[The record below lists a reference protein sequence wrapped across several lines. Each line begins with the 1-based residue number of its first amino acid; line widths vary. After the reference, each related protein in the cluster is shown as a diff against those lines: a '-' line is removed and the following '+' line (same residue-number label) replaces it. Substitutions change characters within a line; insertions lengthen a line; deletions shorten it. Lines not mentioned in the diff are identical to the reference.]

1 MSASLQKTI
10 NRVRRP
16 RVQIEYDVETGGS
29 MKKIEL
35 PFVVGVMAD
44 LSADGAANLPPLAER
59 KFLDIDR
66 DNINDRLKSAAPE
79 LNLRVDNTLA
89 GDGSKMGV
97 NLKFKSM
104 DDFSPT
110 EVAKQV
116 EPLRRLLEEREKLD
130 NLLSKMESQKVSE
143 DALEQVIANTE
154 KVKDLAKELGVEP
167 GSEPTKED

>member
-1 MSASLQKTI
+1 MPESQQKQI

-16 RVQIEYDVETGGS
+16 RVQIEYDVETNGS

-44 LSADGAANLPPLAER
+44 LSGDGAANLPPLAER

-89 GDGSKMGV
+89 GDGSKVGV

-110 EVAKQV
+110 NVAKQV

-130 NLLSKMESQKVSE
+130 NLLSKMEAQKVSE
-143 DALEQVIANTE
+143 DALADIIANTE
-154 KVKDLAKELGVEP
+154 KAKELAKELGVEP
-167 GSEPTKED
+167 GSDNKKGD